1 MKKLFLMSQALIF
14 TMAFALA
21 GGVFADSP
29 CKGLDESSCKG
40 NDVCTWVNG
49 KKVKSYCRAKPG
61 HGEDGGS
68 KKHGKKHEKAEKAEA
83 ASSASD
89 AVKTDDKKTET
100 KAEKKARKAKE
111 KAEKKAKKDAEKAE
125 KKAKK
130 QKKNK
135 KDDK

>member
-1 MKKLFLMSQALIF
+1 
-14 TMAFALA
+14 MAFALT

-29 CKGLDESSCKG
+29 CKGLDESACKG
-40 NDVCTWVNG
+40 NNVCTWVNG

-61 HGEDGGS
+61 HGDEAGA
-68 KKHGKKHEKAEKAEA
+68 KKHGKKHEKAEKAEVPA
-83 ASSASD
+83 GAND
-89 AVKTDDKKTET
+89 TVKTDDKKTET

-130 QKKNK
+130 DKKKK
-135 KDDK
+135 KDDN